1 MPGAQGFRL
10 ANNKCRAEA
19 LRSQLAA
26 FNTDIAGV
34 THYTGIEFLDVV
46 RYCIAHEL
54 FHLLGGEDN
63 YGPLTNPYSLFSNI
77 VISPVEL
84 SQVNLKTRLGVTK

>member
-19 LRSQLAA
+19 LRSRLAA
-26 FNTDIAGV
+26 FSTDIAEV
-34 THYTGIEFLDVV
+34 AHYTSIEFLDII

-54 FHLLGGEDN
+54 FHLLGGKDN
-63 YGPLTNPYSLFSNI
+63 CGPL
-77 VISPVEL
+77 
-84 SQVNLKTRLGVTK
+84 